1 MFFTTGTSDD
11 LLWLVQQA
19 SSNTSGNGLISDT
32 AVTWNSLSNL
42 RNFNSLCSCPFQ
54 TVTFQFSP
62 HWDSVDVHFLR
73 KMYLFSKVYH
83 SVFSFGNRLMKT
95 VNYSTQEYLKCWL
108 TASFY
113 FLGLVFINFY
123 INTPNVQL
131 DWNVLWNC
139 PALLKLGS
147 PQPLVTV
154 VRWCSSFCEIKYG
167 LDLTRKD

>member
-1 MFFTTGTSDD
+1 MFFTTGTSDN

-32 AVTWNSLSNL
+32 AVTWNSLSNFW
-42 RNFNSLCSCPFQ
+42 NFNSLCSCPFQ

-83 SVFSFGNRLMKT
+83 SAFSFGNRLMKT

-123 INTPNVQL
+123 INIPNVQL

-154 VRWCSSFCEIKYG
+154 VRCCSSFCEIIYG